1 MRLLNFGNLEEKMGM
16 VFKLID
22 FNHDGFIMRED
33 CKAILSHIP
42 ISMGQGP
49 HRPIGDIKEK

>member
-1 MRLLNFGNLEEKMGM
+1 MTI

-22 FNHDGFIMRED
+22 FNHDGYLTRED

-42 ISMGQGP
+42 ISMGAG
-49 HRPIGDIKEK
+49 HHKPIADIKEK